1 MMALESNQLRVGAC
15 YSNGEFGKKW
25 IVWQISEVFTD
36 DVNINMVRYRILV
49 GNNRRKYAV
58 LSEEEFMNKMRYEVE
73 LMESTWQR
81 VV

>member
-25 IVWQISEVFTD
+25 IVWQVSEIFID
-36 DVNINMVRYRILV
+36 DINVDRVRYRILV
-49 GNNRRKYAV
+49 GTNRRKYMV
-58 LSEEEFMNKMRYEVE
+58 LSEDDFINKMRYEVE